1 MKLIFLIEGSAF
13 LPRRSVSIL
22 SSTYAKNSVLLMV
35 RLVKSCWSIFVSKIM
50 QFLLFNTL
58 CLFC

>member
-22 SSTYAKNSVLLMV
+22 SSTYAKNSVLLS
-35 RLVKSCWSIFVSKIM
+35 LFSQK
-50 QFLLFNTL
+50 LLEYICVQNHAISSV
-58 CLFC
+58 